1 MRLGEAWR
9 VAVTALRANRLRS
22 LLTMLGV
29 IIGVAAVVML
39 VAIGTGAKQYVEA
52 QVQGLG
58 SNLLLVVPGELS
70 FGSAP
75 TTSRLTLDDVE
86 EIGRIAGDRNR
97 VAATVTS
104 GETLRAG
111 NNEVFATVQGTNET
125 VPQVFVRP
133 VARGEFLR
141 KSDVDTRRRVVV
153 LGASAADRLFG
164 DREAVGRQL
173 TIAGVRFRVIGELER
188 TGSNSLAGADPDL
201 TVYIPITAAQRL
213 FGTDRV
219 DGLAVKAPD
228 LATIDQLGERI
239 VADLEERYPGERFSA
254 VTQEQI
260 LGVVG
265 RILSLLTLVLAA
277 IAGISLLVGGVGITN
292 IMLVSVR
299 ERTREI
305 GLRKAVGAR
314 QRDVL
319 VQFLLEAVLL
329 TTIGGVLGIVIGV
342 GVSWLAGRLSPLP
355 TAVAWWSILLA
366 FGVSVAVG
374 VFFGVA
380 PARRAGKLDPVVAL
394 RSE

>member
-29 IIGVAAVVML
+29 IIGVASVVML
-39 VAIGTGAKQYVEA
+39 VAIGTGARQYIEG

-58 SNLLLVVPGELS
+58 SNLLLVVPGEIS

-75 TTSRLTLDDVE
+75 TTSRLTLRDVD
-86 EIGRIAGDRNR
+86 EIGRIAGGRER

-111 NNEVFATVQGTNET
+111 NVELFATVQGTTET
-125 VPQVFVRP
+125 VPDVFVRP

-164 DREAVGRQL
+164 DREPVGRQV
-173 TIAGVRFRVIGELER
+173 TIAGVRFRVVGVLAG

-201 TVYIPITAAQRL
+201 TTYIPITAAQRL
-213 FGTDRV
+213 FGTERV

-228 LATIDQLGERI
+228 LATIDELGERI
-239 VADLEERYPGERFSA
+239 VADLEDRYPGERFSA

-329 TTIGGVLGIVIGV
+329 TTIGGLIGIVIGV
-342 GVSWLAGRLSPLP
+342 GVAEVVGRFSPLP

-366 FGVSVAVG
+366 FGVSVTVG

-380 PARRAGKLDPVVAL
+380 PARSAGRLDPVVAL

>member
-22 LLTMLGV
+22 ALTMLGV
-29 IIGVAAVVML
+29 IIGVSAVVML

-58 SNLLLVVPGELS
+58 SNLLLVVPGEIS

-75 TTSRLTLDDVE
+75 TSSRLTLSDVD
-86 EIGRIAGDRNR
+86 EIGRLVGDRQR

-104 GETLRAG
+104 GETLRVG
-111 NNEVFATVQGTNET
+111 SNELFATVQGVTET
-125 VPQVFVRP
+125 VPEVFTRP
-133 VARGEFLR
+133 LAHGEFLR
-141 KSDVDTRRRVVV
+141 RSDVDTRRRVVV
-153 LGASAADRLFG
+153 IGAAAATTLFG
-164 DREAVGRQL
+164 DRDPVGRQL
-173 TIAGVRFRVIGELER
+173 TIAGVRFRVVGVLQR
-188 TGSNSLAGADPDL
+188 TGSSSLAGADPDL

-213 FGTDRV
+213 FGTQRV
-219 DGLAVKAPD
+219 DALAVKAPD
-228 LATIDQLGERI
+228 LDEIDALGGRI
-239 VADLEERYPGERFSA
+239 VATLEDRYPGERFSA

-265 RILSLLTLVLAA
+265 RILGLLTLVLAA
-277 IAGISLLVGGVGITN
+277 IASISLLVGGVGITN

-319 VQFLLEAVLL
+319 VQFLIEAVLL
-329 TTIGGVLGIVIGV
+329 TTIGGVLGIGLGV
-342 GVSWLAGRLSPLP
+342 GAATLVNQVSPLP
-355 TAVAWWSILLA
+355 AVVAWWSILLA

-380 PARRAGKLDPVVAL
+380 PARRAGRMDPVTAL
-394 RSE
+394 RTE

>member
-1 MRLGEAWR
+1 
-9 VAVTALRANRLRS
+9 V
-22 LLTMLGV
+22 
-29 IIGVAAVVML
+29 
-39 VAIGTGAKQYVEA
+39 
-52 QVQGLG
+52 
-58 SNLLLVVPGELS
+58 
-70 FGSAP
+70 
-75 TTSRLTLDDVE
+75 D
-86 EIGRIAGDRNR
+86 EIGRVVGDRQR
-97 VAATVTS
+97 VAATVRS

-111 NNEVFATVQGTNET
+111 SDEIFATVQGVTET
-125 VPQVFVRP
+125 VPEVFVRP

-141 KSDVDTRRRVVV
+141 RSDVDTRRRVVV
-153 LGASAADRLFG
+153 LGASAAERLFPG
-164 DREAVGRQL
+164 QDAVGRQL
-173 TIAGVRFRVIGELER
+173 TIAGVRFRVVGVLVR
-188 TGSNSLAGADPDL
+188 SGTSSFAGADPDL
-201 TVYIPITAAQRL
+201 TAYVPITAAQRL
-213 FGTDRV
+213 LGTDRV
-219 DGLAVKAPD
+219 DALAVKAPD
-228 LATIDQLGERI
+228 REQITSLGNRI
-239 VADLEERYPGERFSA
+239 VADLEDRYPGERFSA

-265 RILSLLTLVLAA
+265 RILGLLTLVLAA

-329 TTIGGVLGIVIGV
+329 TTVGGLIGIVIGV
-342 GVSWLAGRLSPLP
+342 GVSEVVGRISPLP

-380 PARRAGKLDPVVAL
+380 PARRAGRLDPVVAL
-394 RSE
+394 RAE

>member
-70 FGSAP
+70 FGSAQ
-75 TTSRLTLDDVE
+75 TASRLTLDDVDA
-86 EIGRIAGDRNR
+86 IARLAGDRQR

-111 NNEVFATVQGTNET
+111 NVEVFATVQGVTET
-125 VPQVFVRP
+125 VPEVFVRP

-141 KSDVDTRRRVVV
+141 RSDVDTRRRVVV
-153 LGASAADRLFG
+153 LGSSAAEQLFPNQ
-164 DREAVGRQL
+164 EPLGRQL
-173 TIAGVRFRVIGELER
+173 TIAGVRFRVVGVTAK
-188 TGSNSLAGADPDL
+188 TGAGSLAGADPDL

-213 FGTDRV
+213 LGTERV
-219 DGLAVKAPD
+219 DALAVKAPS
-228 LATIDQLGERI
+228 LEGIDVLGDRI

-329 TTIGGVLGIVIGV
+329 TTIGGMIGIVIGV
-342 GVSWLAGRLSPLP
+342 GVSEVAGRFSPLP

-380 PARRAGKLDPVVAL
+380 PARRAGRLDPVVAL

>member
-58 SNLLLVVPGELS
+58 SNLLLVVPGEIS
-70 FGSAP
+70 FGSAA
-75 TTSRLTLDDVE
+75 TTSRLTLDDVD
-86 EIGRIAGDRNR
+86 EIGRLAGDRQR

-111 NNEVFATVQGTNET
+111 NVELFATVQGVTET
-125 VPQVFVRP
+125 VPEVFVRP
-133 VARGEFLR
+133 LSRGEFLR
-141 KSDVDTRRRVVV
+141 RSDVDTRRRVVV
-153 LGASAADRLFG
+153 LGSSAADQLFPG
-164 DREAVGRQL
+164 RDAVGRQL
-173 TIAGVRFRVIGELER
+173 TIAGVRFRVVGVTAK
-188 TGSNSLAGADPDL
+188 TGAGSLAGADPDL

-219 DGLAVKAPD
+219 DALAVKAPNLD
-228 LATIDQLGERI
+228 TIDELGNQI
-239 VADLEERYPGERFSA
+239 VADLEKRYPGEKFSA

-329 TTIGGVLGIVIGV
+329 TTLGGVIGIVIGV
-342 GVSWLAGRLSPLP
+342 GVSEAAGRLSPLP

-380 PARRAGKLDPVVAL
+380 PARRAGRLDPVVAL
-394 RSE
+394 RTE

>member
-22 LLTMLGV
+22 ALTMLGV
-29 IIGVAAVVML
+29 VIGVSAVVML
-39 VAIGTGAKQYVEA
+39 VAIGTGAKTYVEA

-58 SNLLLVVPGELS
+58 SNLLLVVPGEIS

-75 TTSRLTLDDVE
+75 TSSRLTLSDVDSVA
-86 EIGRIAGDRNR
+86 RVVGDRQR

-111 NNEVFATVQGTNET
+111 DAELFATVQGVTET
-125 VPQVFVRP
+125 VPEVFVRP
-133 VARGEFLR
+133 VARGGFLR
-141 KSDVDTRRRVVV
+141 RSDVDTRRRVVV

-164 DREAVGRQL
+164 DRDAVGRQV
-173 TIAGVRFRVIGELER
+173 TIAGVRFRVIGVLQR
-188 TGSNSLAGADPDL
+188 TGTSSFAGADPDL
-201 TVYIPITAAQRL
+201 TVYIPITSAQRL
-213 FGTDRV
+213 LGTSRV
-219 DGLAVKAPD
+219 DGLAVKAPSRD
-228 LATIDQLGERI
+228 GIDELGRRI
-239 VADLEERYPGERFSA
+239 VAELTGRYPGEKFSA

-319 VQFLLEAVLL
+319 VQFLIEAVLL
-329 TTIGGVLGIVIGV
+329 TTVGGVIGIAV
-342 GVSWLAGRLSPLP
+342 GVAAALVVNRLSPLP
-355 TAVAWWSILLA
+355 AEVAWWSILLA

-380 PARRAGKLDPVVAL
+380 PARRAGRLDPVVAL
-394 RSE
+394 RTE